1 MSNVEHL
8 ETICQKISTMEKIHH
23 IEILRIIK
31 KKDNQVHISENTNG
45 TFLNMNDLKS
55 ETLNEINTYISLN
68 DSMEQ
73 DFVKYENMKNTIIEN
88 YIH

>member
-8 ETICQKISTMEKIHH
+8 ESICQKISTMEKIHH

-45 TFLNMNDLKS
+45 TFLNMNDLKP

>member
-1 MSNVEHL
+1 MTNVEDL
-8 ETICQKISTMEKIHH
+8 ETICQKISAMEKIHH

-31 KKDNQVHISENTNG
+31 KNDNQVHISENTNG
-45 TFLNMNDLKS
+45 CFLNMNDLKP

-68 DSMEQ
+68 DTMEE
-73 DFVKYENMKNTIIEN
+73 DFVNYENIKNTIIEN